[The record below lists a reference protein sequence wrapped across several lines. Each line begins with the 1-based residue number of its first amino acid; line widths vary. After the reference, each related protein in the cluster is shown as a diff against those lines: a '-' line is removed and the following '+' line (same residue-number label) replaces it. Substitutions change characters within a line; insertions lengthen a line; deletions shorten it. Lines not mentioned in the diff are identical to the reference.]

1 MPDNEIT
8 LRLRTPSGE
17 IIEAPTVTGTLD
29 RRYSLQITV
38 PTLGHREVVDRDYF
52 ECLLVLR
59 EQLEPLGYRF
69 LVNGARRNAWPSG
82 MARDMAAGRSAY
94 LLELGKHDQRPPMV
108 NIFEP
113 ADESDIALV
122 DEQRAFFNAWIGEL
136 PERRA

>member
-29 RRYSLQITV
+29 HRYSLQITV
-38 PTLGHREVVDRDYF
+38 PILGRREAVDRDYF
-52 ECLLVLR
+52 ECLLGLR

-94 LLELGKHDQRPPMV
+94 LLELGKHDQRPAMV

-113 ADESDIALV
+113 ADESDIAFV

-136 PERRA
+136 PKRRV